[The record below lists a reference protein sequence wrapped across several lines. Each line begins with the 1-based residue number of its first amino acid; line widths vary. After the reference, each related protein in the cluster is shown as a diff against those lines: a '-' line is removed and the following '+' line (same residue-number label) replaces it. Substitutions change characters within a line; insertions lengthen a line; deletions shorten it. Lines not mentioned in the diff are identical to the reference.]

1 MTTAIDTDS
10 QVRIKE
16 IVCDVLELEEDEVTD
31 SSLFKEDHGA
41 DSLRAIEILA
51 GLEKEFKVTI
61 EQSELERMVNLD
73 GVYAVVGEAVA
84 AQK

>member
-10 QVRIKE
+10 QARIKE

-73 GVYAVVGEAVA
+73 GVYAVVGEALA

>member
-1 MTTAIDTDS
+1 MTTTIDAG
-10 QVRIKE
+10 QQARIKE

-61 EQSELERMVNLD
+61 EQTELERMVNLD
-73 GVYAVVGEAVA
+73 GVYAVVGEAIDA
-84 AQK
+84 K

>member
-1 MTTAIDTDS
+1 MTTAIDTTA
-10 QVRIKE
+10 QARIKE